1 MEVLKEIHLGS
12 LITQVQTQSQVAF
25 TTKYGSEQLLT
36 KGVFVPFIKSHS
48 SIHGED
54 EFKLGSADFFLAL
67 KITHAAYCTLPVTVL
82 QS

>member
-25 TTKYGSEQLLT
+25 TAKYGSEQLLT

-48 SIHGED
+48 NTHRED
-54 EFKLGSADFFLAL
+54 HFKLGSAAFFLAL
-67 KITHAAYCTLPVTVL
+67 KITHTAYCTLPVTVL